1 MNSLLS
7 LLMMG
12 SNGGG
17 EIKRRHNQEVI
28 QHSFFLIYYLN
39 FKVILPSKLRTIQ
52 VHTQMPSLLWQTLDE
67 SLFNITE
74 FFLGVE
80 RKWYRICR
88 ASQKICCIASAD
100 RVERGFRRL
109 PSPNA
114 SFNRWENWDPKGS
127 SGFSQSPR
135 ASWCHPKLT
144 ASAPHQVRTILPPST
159 DPESFKKF

>member
-1 MNSLLS
+1 M
-7 LLMMG
+7 
-12 SNGGG
+12 
-17 EIKRRHNQEVI
+17 
-28 QHSFFLIYYLN
+28 
-39 FKVILPSKLRTIQ
+39 ILPSKLSTMQ
-52 VHTQMPSLLWQTLDE
+52 AHTQMPSLLWQTLDE
-67 SLFNITE
+67 SLFNIAE

-88 ASQKICCIASAD
+88 ASQKICCTASAD

-135 ASWCHPKLT
+135 ASWSHPKLT
-144 ASAPHQVRTILPPST
+144 ASAPHQVRTILPPPLTRSLLRNSKSYRVKT
-159 DPESFKKF
+159 KVEVSASLITKQSIPQPQPGMNQL